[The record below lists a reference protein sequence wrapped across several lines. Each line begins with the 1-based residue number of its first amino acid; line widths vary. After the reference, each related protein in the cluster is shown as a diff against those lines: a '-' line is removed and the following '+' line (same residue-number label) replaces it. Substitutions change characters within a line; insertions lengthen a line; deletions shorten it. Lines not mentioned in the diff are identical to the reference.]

1 MRFAT
6 ILVLLSAC
14 DSHSSHPDAA
24 ASIDASGHDAAR
36 SLDAPSLIDAAAATP
51 PMLQCEPA
59 NASETDL
66 CTCMANLVCDEI
78 YYCLSAAEI
87 ATKPAW
93 WSPRAA
99 CVEALDS
106 DCQEDLGSGPSYFPA
121 DFRKCVADLATRSCA
136 EYGQFTSVSASFPPT
151 CANLRSLDTGLS
163 IPQ

>member
-1 MRFAT
+1 
-6 ILVLLSAC
+6 L
-14 DSHSSHPDAA
+14 
-24 ASIDASGHDAAR
+24 
-36 SLDAPSLIDAAAATP
+36 LIDAAATP

-59 NASETDL
+59 NASETEL
-66 CTCMANLVCDEI
+66 CTCMANVVCDEI

-99 CVEALDS
+99 CVQALDS

-121 DFRKCVADLATRSCA
+121 DFRTCVADLEVRSCA
-136 EYGQFTSVSASFPPT
+136 DYGHFTSVSASFPST
-151 CANLRSLDTGLS
+151 CANLRSLDTGLG